1 MKRIAKRISQCF
13 LASLVLVMM
22 FGMTSQAAVKKVTIT
37 APTKNKTYTVYR
49 TTKNVKKQIKASV
62 KVTKKKDSKAL
73 TYKSSNPSVVSV
85 TSKGKITCKKAG
97 TATITVASKQNPK
110 VKDTIKIKVVQRAT
124 KLTAST
130 NGYTIKKSL
139 TVTKGKSVKVAIT
152 AAPADASNKVTW
164 KSSKS
169 SVAKVDKNGKITA
182 KKAGTATITATAK
195 DGSKK
200 KVSFKVKVVTGKVSK
215 ITVDKTEVALV
226 VGGTSA
232 EATATVKATVKT
244 SGKKASKVVGWT
256 TSNKKVATVKNGKIT
271 AVAEGTATIT
281 VKATDG
287 SNKKATVKVTVTKK
301 EEPKKEEPKKD
312 PAPNPTPG
320 ATTYTKKLEA
330 NVGALTNGF
339 TVKSSKSIK
348 WTDGNKALSALNNAT
363 KDIEK
368 HLPSKIKTG
377 STVVVNGQSYTLKYT
392 AEGWV
397 LLNKN
402 NQKVD
407 IANKLLSSNVG
418 DVTISNKATADQVK
432 TALEKV
438 YAGKVLLTGP
448 YDFGTGTITVDKQTF
463 VVSKFVVKNGA
474 VEAVI
479 DGANV
484 TIVMDSTTTITVTSD
499 KPLDS
504 IMTAVEAMFNG
515 VYTVK

>member
-1 MKRIAKRISQCF
+1 MKRTVKRITRCL

-49 TTKNVKKQIKASV
+49 TTKNVKKQLKATV
-62 KVTKKKDSKAL
+62 KVTSKKDKKTL

-152 AAPADASNKVTW
+152 ATPADASNKVTW
-164 KSSKS
+164 KSSKT

-200 KVSFKVKVVTGKVSK
+200 KVSFKVTVVTGKVSK

-287 SNKKATVKVTVTKK
+287 TNKKATVKVTVTKK
-301 EEPKKEEPKKD
+301 EQPKKD
-312 PAPNPTPG
+312 PVPNPTP
-320 ATTYTKKLEA
+320 TPVVPTYTKTYEA
-330 NVGALTNGF
+330 NTAAFTNGF
-339 TVKSSKSIK
+339 TVKASKSVK
-348 WTDGNKALSALNNAT
+348 WDDGNKALAALNSAT
-363 KDIEK
+363 ADVEK
-368 HLPSKIKTG
+368 NVPSKVAKFRTG
-377 STVVVNGQSYTLKYT
+377 RTVLINNQKYVVKYT
-392 AEGWV
+392 NNGWE
-397 LLNKN
+397 LYNSN

-407 IANKLLSSNVG
+407 IAQKLLSYSAS
-418 DVTISNKATADQVK
+418 DVTIGNKVSADQAK
-432 TALEKV
+432 EAFAELFAAK
-438 YAGKVLLTGP
+438 AFLTGT
-448 YDFGTGTITVDKQTF
+448 YDFGTGVVTVDTQTF
-463 VVSKFVVKNGA
+463 KVSKFVVKNGA

-484 TIVMDSTTTITVTSD
+484 TIVMDSATTITVTSD
-499 KPLDS
+499 KPLDT
-504 IMTAVEAMFNG
+504 IATAVEALFSG
-515 VYTVK
+515 AYTVK